1 MWYMR
6 QDEFHQQQLE
16 QQQQENKMS
25 TYEQKAGT
33 ISMFTT
39 DKEGNEKRPDFSGNM
54 VTEGGEKL
62 QVSLWW
68 SESQKGTKYLS
79 GKVQAPYQGG
89 GSGGGSHSSGGAT
102 DVPF

>member
-1 MWYMR
+1 
-6 QDEFHQQQLE
+6 
-16 QQQQENKMS
+16 MS
-25 TYEQKAGT
+25 DYDNTNTFALFKQ
-33 ISMFTT
+33 
-39 DKEGNEKRPDFSGNM
+39 DKEGNEKRPDFSGNL
-54 VTEGGEKL
+54 VTESGEKL